1 MTKKTKSRARARRE
15 RPLRL
20 FMFANLALQFSACLL
35 LVFSDEG
42 IDLVAATMAF
52 SLPALSYFFIGP
64 LPRLLRADRLL
75 VMITD
80 FLCGLGVV
88 VLYALSPELGLRHA
102 VHFALGIGVFAACAL
117 CVRRF
122 RRFKLLCLLLA
133 PVSLVLLALPV
144 LIGREINGAKNWISI
159 AGVASFQPSEVT
171 KIALV
176 FVLAQSFSTLRG
188 LKGMVP
194 GIAFAAACLGALM
207 LQKDLGTALLYY
219 LVTLLMFWASSSN
232 VLLTGVGLLGGAGAA
247 VLGYQLFA
255 HVRTRIAIWR
265 NPWSDALGKGYQIVQ
280 ALTAIASG
288 GFFGVGLGQGESRVI
303 PAYST
308 DFIFAVLCEQMGIL
322 VGIAVLLLF
331 AVLVLR
337 GAQLALASRTAFYA
351 ILAMSATAFLGLQTF
366 VIIGGVIK
374 LIPLTGVTLP
384 FMSSGGSSM
393 LSCMGLVGILCGVS
407 AVMHDEQDADRR
419 MTAVG
424 QEEQKDEKASS

>member
-35 LVFSDEG
+35 LVSSDEG

-171 KIALV
+171 KLALV

-219 LVTLLMFWASSSN
+219 LVTLLMFWAASSN

-255 HVRTRIAIWR
+255 HVRTRIAHLAQ
-265 NPWSDALGKGYQIVQ
+265 SLVGCAGKGLSDCSGADGDCKRRLFRRRAWPRGKPRHPRLLHRLYFCRPLR
-280 ALTAIASG
+280 ADGHSG
-288 GFFGVGLGQGESRVI
+288 GHCG
-303 PAYST
+303 A
-308 DFIFAVLCEQMGIL
+308 AALCGARTARRAACAC
-322 VGIAVLLLF
+322 VAHG
-331 AVLVLR
+331 VLR
-337 GAQLALASRTAFYA
+337 HPGHERDGVSGLANVCDNWRRDQADPADGRDAAVYELGRQFDAQLYGAC
-351 ILAMSATAFLGLQTF
+351 GH
-366 VIIGGVIK
+366 
-374 LIPLTGVTLP
+374 PL
-384 FMSSGGSSM
+384 
-393 LSCMGLVGILCGVS
+393 
-407 AVMHDEQDADRR
+407 RR
-419 MTAVG
+419 VCRHARRAG
-424 QEEQKDEKASS
+424 RR